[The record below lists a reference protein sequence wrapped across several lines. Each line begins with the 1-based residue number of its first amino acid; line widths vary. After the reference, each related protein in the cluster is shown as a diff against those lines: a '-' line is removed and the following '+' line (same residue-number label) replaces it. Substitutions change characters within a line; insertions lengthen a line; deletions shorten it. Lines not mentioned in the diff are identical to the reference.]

1 MNHQRAI
8 KLKNISAVVC
18 LMLALPLAAEEQ
30 AVDLKMA
37 LPTLQTAEKPEFL
50 DKVWRLQDYELI
62 GLVLKEGDTDLLKY
76 FKIKLGNAPV
86 DEFKSK
92 VSVLFL
98 RAPEKFWNGVPPS
111 SGSGTIDFSARRA
124 ILEVLAEN
132 LGEENLSLEDIDDS
146 EERKTL
152 ADKLEKAI
160 GVKLPQIFSDEI
172 MHSPRNN
179 LRGNNLDGR
188 FQTESANRANQKE
201 ETQENVDETKQSNLL
216 WIVAGVLVVGIL
228 AMLLKVWMGRSVR

>member
-1 MNHQRAI
+1 MVA
-8 KLKNISAVVC
+8 C
-18 LMLALPLAAEEQ
+18 LILALPLAAEEQ
-30 AVDLKMA
+30 SVDLKMV

-50 DKVWRLQDYELI
+50 DKVWKLQDYELM
-62 GLVLKEGDTDLLKY
+62 GHVLKEGDADLLKY
-76 FKIKLGNAPV
+76 FKIKLGNAPD

-98 RAPEKFWNGVPPS
+98 RAPEKFWDGVPPS
-111 SGSGTIDFSARRA
+111 SGSGTIDFSVRRA

-132 LGEENLSLEDIDDS
+132 LDEENLSLEDIDNS

-172 MHSPRNN
+172 MHSQRDSRNN
-179 LRGNNLDGR
+179 FRGNKVDGR
-188 FQTESANRANQKE
+188 FQTKSAIRANRKG
-201 ETQENVDETKQSNLL
+201 ETQENVDETKQSNLPE
-216 WIVAGVLVVGIL
+216 IIAGVLLLGIL
-228 AMLLKVWMGRSVR
+228 ALLFKVWIGRSAR